1 MKNSTQKQVG
11 RDDLAVMLS
20 GKIGCNLD
28 TSKRIL
34 QSLFGT
40 GGSGGVSG
48 NRTPGIIEA
57 FLDRGVEVNVRGF
70 GCFRRSSF
78 KEHATRINGVALKC
92 KAKSKLAFRASNAT
106 DIFPK

>member
-20 GKIGCNLD
+20 GEIGCNLD

-40 GGSGGVSG
+40 GGAGGVRG
-48 NRTPGIIEA
+48 NRTPGLIET
-57 FLDRGVEVNVRGF
+57 FLDRGVEVNIRGF
-70 GCFRRSSF
+70 GCFRRSPF
-78 KEHATRINGVALKC
+78 KAHKTRINGVALEC
-92 KAKSKLAFRASNAT
+92 RAKLKLSFRASVAT
-106 DIFPK
+106 DIFT